1 MTDKNAQFSALHVSG
16 KPLILFNVWD
26 AGSAKAV
33 AQAGAKAIASGSWSV
48 AAAHGFDDGE
58 KMPLEIAVANAARI
72 VAATE
77 LPVTIDL
84 EAGYSAS
91 PAAVGAAAKAMFD
104 VGVVGINLEDQRI
117 GGEGLYSIAEQ
128 SARIAA
134 AAKAGLFVNARTDLF
149 IKTPADAHNIA
160 LVEQALER
168 AQAYA
173 NAGAKCFFAPFLKN
187 PELIAALCSASP
199 LPVNIM
205 VFASCPDTKTLA
217 ALGVARVSYGP
228 GPYRNAMAWMEEQ
241 ARAAFA

>member
-1 MTDKNAQFSALHVSG
+1 MTEKNAIFSALHVSG
-16 KPLILFNVWD
+16 EPLILFNVWD

-48 AAAHGFDDGE
+48 AAAQGFGDGE
-58 KMPLEIAVANAARI
+58 KVPLDIAVANAARI
-72 VAATE
+72 VAATD

-84 EAGYSAS
+84 EAGYGAL
-91 PAAVGAAAKAMFD
+91 PLAVGAASKAMCD

-117 GGEGLYSIAEQ
+117 GGEGLYSISEQAE
-128 SARIAA
+128 RIAA
-134 AAKAGLFVNARTDLF
+134 AVDTGLFVNARTDLF

-160 LVEQALER
+160 LVAQAIER
-168 AQAYA
+168 AHAYA
-173 NAGAKCFFAPFLKN
+173 GAGAKCFFAPMLKN

-205 VFASCPDTKTLA
+205 MSAGCPDSKTLA

-228 GPYRNAMAWMEEQ
+228 GPYRNAMTWMEAQ
-241 ARAAFA
+241 ARVAFA